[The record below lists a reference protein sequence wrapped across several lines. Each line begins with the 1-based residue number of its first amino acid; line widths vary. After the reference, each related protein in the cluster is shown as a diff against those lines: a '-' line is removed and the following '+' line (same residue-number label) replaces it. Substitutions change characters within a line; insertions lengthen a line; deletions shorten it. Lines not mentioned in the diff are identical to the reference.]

1 MRILIADDSE
11 VMRRAVRGL
20 LSSEPDWEICGEA
33 SDGPGALEKARA
45 LQPHVVL
52 LDINMPGTTGLQTA
66 RRIRQEVPPTKILIM
81 TLQDAACFL
90 PTVRAAG
97 ADGCVDKARLGND
110 LIDAIK
116 KLVEPGAGEPHSV
129 DN

>member
-20 LSSEPDWEICGEA
+20 LSTEPGWEICGEA
-33 SDGPGALEKARA
+33 ADGPGALEKARE
-45 LQPHVVL
+45 LQPHLVL

-81 TLQDAACFL
+81 TLHDAARFL
-90 PTVRAAG
+90 PTVREAG
-97 ADGCVDKARLGND
+97 ADGCVDKARLGSD

-116 KLVEPGAGEPHSV
+116 KVVEPTAGESHSV

>member
-20 LSSEPDWEICGEA
+20 LSTEPGWEVCGEA
-33 SDGPGALEKARA
+33 ADGPGAFEKARE
-45 LQPHVVL
+45 LQPHLVL

-66 RRIRQEVPPTKILIM
+66 RRIRQEVPLTKILIM
-81 TLQDAACFL
+81 TLHDAARFL
-90 PTVRAAG
+90 PAVREAG

-110 LIDAIK
+110 LIDMIK
-116 KLVEPGAGEPHSV
+116 KLLEPMTGEPHSV